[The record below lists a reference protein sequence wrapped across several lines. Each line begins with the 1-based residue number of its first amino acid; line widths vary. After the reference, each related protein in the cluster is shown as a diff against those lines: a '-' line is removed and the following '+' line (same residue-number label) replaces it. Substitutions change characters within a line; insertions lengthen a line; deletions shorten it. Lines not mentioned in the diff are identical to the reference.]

1 MTLLAHLLFV
11 LGGRGGTLAEILPN
25 ALGAGASGFLIV
37 IILLPVLYRFGVEKG
52 RLVMMILAAGIMGG
66 IFLMAQ
72 ISPGIHIPEDRIR
85 AVLWSVPAVLA
96 VMLVIS
102 YSLSCRFFEAK
113 DL

>member
-1 MTLLAHLLFV
+1 M
-11 LGGRGGTLAEILPN
+11 
-25 ALGAGASGFLIV
+25 SGFLIV

-52 RLVMMILAAGIMGG
+52 RVVMMILAAGIMGG

-72 ISPGIHIPEDRIR
+72 ISPGIRIPEARIR
-85 AVLWSVPAVLA
+85 AALWFAPAVLA

-102 YSLSCRFFEAK
+102 YALSCRFFEAK

>member
-1 MTLLAHLLFV
+1 
-11 LGGRGGTLAEILPN
+11 
-25 ALGAGASGFLIV
+25 
-37 IILLPVLYRFGVEKG
+37 
-52 RLVMMILAAGIMGG
+52 MMILAAGIMGG